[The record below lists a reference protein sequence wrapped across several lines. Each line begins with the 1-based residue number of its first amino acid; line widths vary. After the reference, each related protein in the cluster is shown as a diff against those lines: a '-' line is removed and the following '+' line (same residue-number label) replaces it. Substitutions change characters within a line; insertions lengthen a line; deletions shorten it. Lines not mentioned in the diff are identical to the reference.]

1 MKGGT
6 ELKTS
11 LSARAMQY
19 VFAYVFML
27 VAIYPIVL
35 MIASSFKTNMEIF
48 SNPLSLPQSFSLDT
62 YKKLWEAVP
71 FGDFLLNSVIV
82 SVTSVVLIAVF
93 SAMAAFYV
101 SRFSYR
107 WTGLLYFYFLVGLM
121 IPIKLGIVPLFL
133 LMKNLELL
141 NTLWSLILIYTA
153 SGIPISV
160 FILTGFFR
168 TLPVELEEAARI
180 DGCNHF
186 QVFWRVLLPLIRPA
200 LGTVVIINFISAWND
215 FFFPLIFI
223 QEEALKTIPVGM
235 MVLFGEYETDWSLL
249 FAGLTLS
256 ALPMIGVFLMASRQF
271 MEGLTAGAVK

>member
-1 MKGGT
+1 MKMTVGG
-6 ELKTS
+6 
-11 LSARAMQY
+11 RAVSY
-19 VFAYVFML
+19 VLAYLFAL
-27 VAIYPIVL
+27 VALYPIVL
-35 MIASSFKTNMEIF
+35 MIASSLKTNMEIF
-48 SNPLSLPQSFSLDT
+48 ASPLSLPTTFSLDT
-62 YKKLWEAVP
+62 YKKLWEVVP
-71 FGDFLLNSVIV
+71 FADFLWNSVFV
-82 SVTSVVLIAVF
+82 SAMSVLLITVF
-93 SAMAAFYV
+93 SAMAAFYL
-101 SRFSYR
+101 SRFSFK
-107 WTGLLYFYFLVGLM
+107 WTGGLYFFFIIGLM

-133 LMKNLELL
+133 LMKNLGLL
-141 NTLWSLILIYTA
+141 NSLWSLILIYTA

-168 TLPVELEEAARI
+168 TLPIELEEAARI
-180 DGCNHF
+180 DGCSHF

-200 LGTVVIINFISAWND
+200 LATVIIINFIHAWND

-256 ALPMIGVFLMASRQF
+256 ALPMIVVFLMASKQF

>member
-1 MKGGT
+1 M
-6 ELKTS
+6 KTS
-11 LSARAMQY
+11 VGGRTVQY
-19 VFAYVFML
+19 VVAYLFML
-27 VAIYPIVL
+27 ISLYPIVL
-35 MIASSFKTNMEIF
+35 MIASSFKTNRQIF
-48 SNPLSLPQSFSLDT
+48 ESPLSLLPEAFSLDT
-62 YKKLWEAVP
+62 YKRLWEVVP
-71 FGDFLLNSVIV
+71 FADFLMNSIFV
-82 SVTSVVLIAVF
+82 SVMSVLLITIF
-93 SAMAAFYV
+93 SAMAAFYLA
-101 SRFSYR
+101 RFSYK
-107 WTGLLYFYFLVGLM
+107 WTGVLYFFFLLGLM
-121 IPIKLGIVPLFL
+121 IPIKLGILPLFI
-133 LMKNLELL
+133 LMKNLGLL
-141 NTLWSLILIYTA
+141 GSLWSLIMIYTA

-200 LGTVVIINFISAWND
+200 LGTVVIINFIHAWND

-223 QEEALKTIPVGM
+223 QTDALKTIPVGM

-256 ALPMIGVFLMASRQF
+256 ALPMIGVFLMASKQF